1 MDIKNGR
8 GDLKT
13 NISKIAYYGIAQNL
27 MFTAMQQA
35 LFAFLFDDP
44 EGEEEEETKDEKVL
58 RTINN
63 SIDTIIRGTG
73 YYGAVVS
80 TVKNVILEF
89 IKQEKKGFKADH
101 AYTMVQALNLSAP
114 IGIKARTLYQ
124 GAYQNYK
131 YNKEIIDDLGYDID
145 NPGYDIV
152 ASLASFGVNV
162 PLDKVIQ
169 MTRGIKEA
177 SDKDNEAWQ
186 RIALALGWS
195 TWNLG
200 MPNEKIE
207 KAKEINTKRKKAE
220 ALKKRREKSNKS
232 FDPIYGKSRSSK
244 RPF

>member
-1 MDIKNGR
+1 
-8 GDLKT
+8 
-13 NISKIAYYGIAQNL
+13 
-27 MFTAMQQA
+27 
-35 LFAFLFDDP
+35 
-44 EGEEEEETKDEKVL
+44 
-58 RTINN
+58 
-63 SIDTIIRGTG
+63 
-73 YYGAVVS
+73 
-80 TVKNVILEF
+80 
-89 IKQEKKGFKADH
+89 
-101 AYTMVQALNLSAP
+101 MVQALNLSAP

-152 ASLASFGVNV
+152 ASLTSFGVNV

-200 MPNEKIE
+200 MPNEKID
-207 KAKEINTKRKKAE
+207 KAKKINTERKKAE
-220 ALKKRREKSNKS
+220 ASRKRREKSNKS
-232 FDPIYGKSRSSK
+232 FDPISGSRRSSTT
-244 RPF
+244 PC